1 MPSRTLLLFCFT
13 RDIIYK
19 LFINSH
25 ARCHSCSTYVSVSPL
40 ARRRA
45 RMKLTEIKKAR
56 SSLRSALIFRIEI
69 IPLSRLYFR
78 KNFSR
83 RRCLV
88 SIISASRH
96 RISDGKTAT
105 RFALFVDLSLFHSSS
120 PLVLLRLLFSH
131 SLSQFAFAGHGEIHV
146 RAVLP

>member
-45 RMKLTEIKKAR
+45 RMKLTEIKKTR

-105 RFALFVDLSLFHSSS
+105 RFALFVDLSLSLLFPARPSSS
-120 PLVLLRLLFSH
+120 PFFTFS
-131 SLSQFAFAGHGEIHV
+131 FAV
-146 RAVLP
+146 RFRRARRYT